1 VSLRTD
7 SDEEPN
13 RLTSKESDDSVDD
26 GPVSNH
32 CVYVWRTRGSSVA
45 QNEVYVKASPLHEVL
60 IPSSHDL
67 SITVSRPGAVV
78 TYGLAMWS
86 HFAIPGESPPGV
98 LFRTLV
104 IPQLSD
110 GH

>member
-1 VSLRTD
+1 
-7 SDEEPN
+7 
-13 RLTSKESDDSVDD
+13 
-26 GPVSNH
+26 
-32 CVYVWRTRGSSVA
+32 VA

-78 TYGLAMWS
+78 TYGLALWS
-86 HFAIPGESPPGV
+86 HFAIPGESFPGV

-104 IPQLSD
+104 IPHSQMDIERSYT
-110 GH
+110 HRTQQ

>member
-1 VSLRTD
+1 MDLFRIIVYMLGGGCSLAAR
-7 SDEEPN
+7 EEMYVN
-13 RLTSKESDDSVDD
+13 TSPPE
-26 GPVSNH
+26 
-32 CVYVWRTRGSSVA
+32 
-45 QNEVYVKASPLHEVL
+45 EVL
-60 IPSSHDL
+60 IPSSHGL